1 MKGVIILPKYLSK
14 FWIPKVTSNGND
26 FSGVM
31 SVTAPLYYMMC
42 DTFGFELRYADEVDV
57 DADTDIVFM
66 FGVPYHNRPNLIPGI
81 VDLDKKIKLVMFSG
95 DVQCYNDKTCL
106 DSRLKVYDRCDVILS
121 QTYEYFAKLYPQFL
135 SKFELFPLF
144 FSPHDRYTKLLFN
157 NKPKISCLL
166 SGSVNEIYPLR
177 LFIKNNIKVGTIRYE
192 SPIHVGDNY
201 ANLLHSYFCCV
212 TSSSIFNY
220 VLAKHFEIPAT
231 GALLLANETSDL
243 ERVGLVPYHHYI
255 PITKEN
261 VFIKIK
267 QCLENTDDYTGI
279 RKEGMEFV
287 RKNHSVI
294 NRIDQ
299 LKKVFN
305 NLWR

>member
-1 MKGVIILPKYLSK
+1 MKGVIILPKYLSE
-14 FWIPKVTSNGND
+14 FWTPKVTNNGDD
-26 FSGVM
+26 FGGVL
-31 SVTAPLYYMMC
+31 SATAPLYYAIR

-57 DADTDIVFM
+57 DIDTDIVFM

-81 VDLDKKIKLVMFSG
+81 IDLDKKIKLVMFSG
-95 DVQCYNDKTCL
+95 DVQCYNDKICL
-106 DSRLKVYDRCDVILS
+106 DSRIKVYDRCDVILS
-121 QTYEYFAKLYPQFL
+121 QSYEYFAKMYPQFL
-135 SKFELFPLF
+135 FKFEFFPLF
-144 FSPHDRYTKLLFN
+144 FSPYYRYTKLLFN
-157 NKPKISCLL
+157 TNAKISCLL
-166 SGSVNEIYPLR
+166 SGSVNEVYPLR
-177 LFIKNNIKVGTIRYE
+177 LFIKNNIKEKNIRYE
-192 SPIHVGDNY
+192 PPIYVGDNY

-212 TSSSIFNY
+212 TSSSVFNY
-220 VLAKHFEIPAT
+220 VLTKHFEIPAT

-267 QCLENTDDYTGI
+267 QCLENPDDYTGI

-305 NLWR
+305 NLWG